1 MILDN
6 IRNWNY
12 GIWNPNYVWPMG
24 LSFYLTISPLHPP
37 NLKGFPSFSNRLI
50 DVQREGQSRN
60 NSFPLTDVKLFH
72 QPMSANEPS
81 SDKFSNF
88 LWAYEDLYFP
98 GRLTEFWI
106 LSLRMYWLN
115 NNQSYSSFFF
125 YLQLIRCTYIN
136 FWWYSRSLSYWSY
149 FLCSRNWFHG
159 FLRRL

>member
-1 MILDN
+1 MQH
-6 IRNWNY
+6 
-12 GIWNPNYVWPMG
+12 PNYVWPMG

-37 NLKGFPSFSNRLI
+37 NLKGFPSFSNRLV

-60 NSFPLTDVKLFH
+60 NSFPLTDAKLFN
-72 QPMSANEPS
+72 QQMSANEPS
-81 SDKFSNF
+81 SDKFSSF

-125 YLQLIRCTYIN
+125 FTCNWSGVHILISGDIVEVCPIEAI
-136 FWWYSRSLSYWSY
+136 FSAAEI
-149 FLCSRNWFHG
+149 G
-159 FLRRL
+159 FMGSFVGSNIP